1 MSNQV
6 NSMNKGLT
14 VKDLVTTGIF
24 TALLFVFV
32 LVGGVFFAT
41 NPVLTFFMPAGG
53 GLLAGPI
60 YLLLIAKVHKR
71 WSLSIMGVIMGIIW
85 FVTGM
90 HWAFALGYMIM
101 AIVADFVAGAGQ
113 YKSKKLNSLSY
124 ILFSLGGTGS
134 YIVFFVDPNGWA
146 QTMLGN
152 VDFEYVP
159 GEPVLKHATFTV
171 PDQKLTAIV
180 GDSGSGKSTILNL
193 IAKYYEATG
202 GTISIGGKPINH
214 VAAER
219 VLEQVSMV
227 DQDVFLFDDTI
238 RDNIRHARP
247 NATDTEIEDACRE
260 ANCDSFIRK
269 MEKGYDTPTGENG
282 NLLSGGERQR
292 ISIARAILK
301 NSPILLLDEATAS
314 LDIENELAVKQ
325 AIANLLKEKKTVVM
339 IAHTLSIVKNA
350 DQILVMGDGRIAESG
365 THEELLA
372 KGGKYAAMWNAE
384 QKISA

>member
-6 NSMNKGLT
+6 NSMTKGLT

-53 GLLAGPI
+53 GPLAGPI

-90 HWAFALGYMIM
+90 HWAFALGYLIM

-152 VDFEYVP
+152 GTEQSYIDTMQ
-159 GEPVLKHATFTV
+159 ATANTG
-171 PDQKLTAIV
+171 I
-180 GDSGSGKSTILNL
+180 L
-193 IAKYYEATG
+193 IAMF
-202 GTISIGGKPINH
+202 
-214 VAAER
+214 AA
-219 VLEQVSMV
+219 VIITS
-227 DQDVFLFDDTI
+227 
-238 RDNIRHARP
+238 A
-247 NATDTEIEDACRE
+247 
-260 ANCDSFIRK
+260 
-269 MEKGYDTPTGENG
+269 
-282 NLLSGGERQR
+282 
-292 ISIARAILK
+292 
-301 NSPILLLDEATAS
+301 
-314 LDIENELAVKQ
+314 
-325 AIANLLKEKKTVVM
+325 
-339 IAHTLSIVKNA
+339 
-350 DQILVMGDGRIAESG
+350 
-365 THEELLA
+365 
-372 KGGKYAAMWNAE
+372 
-384 QKISA
+384 ISAFVGCKMLKKQFEKAGITA